1 MISGHLDR
9 GGIAVI
15 ATHIDLGLG
24 ARAETLDLS
33 QFKAAPEQQFN
44 PNEAFL

>member
-1 MISGHLDR
+1 
-9 GGIAVI
+9 
-15 ATHIDLGLG
+15 LGLG

-33 QFKAAPEQQFN
+33 QFKAAPEQKYN

>member
-1 MISGHLDR
+1 
-9 GGIAVI
+9 
-15 ATHIDLGLG
+15 LG
-24 ARAETLDLS
+24 ARAEILDLS